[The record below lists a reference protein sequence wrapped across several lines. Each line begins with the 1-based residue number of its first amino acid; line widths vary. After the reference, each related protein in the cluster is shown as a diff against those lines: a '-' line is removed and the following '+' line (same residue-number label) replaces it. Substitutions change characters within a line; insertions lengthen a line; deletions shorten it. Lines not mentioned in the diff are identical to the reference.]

1 MKKII
6 SLFIILSIIF
16 ITVSAAPYRNEFL
29 NREFFSMNFINFLFN
44 GKKFDVP
51 DEQVQEKEEKPVRTM
66 ESVTASV
73 CIANSVSKALVNGED
88 AVKVTFYTG
97 GKDTLYE
104 CYFTDSSRTKG
115 GLYTYKDI
123 SAGSIFYV
131 SVDDESFVTNY
142 SVISVISKITKL
154 PATDSSAMTYNLVS
168 PKAECRSSYI
178 KDYRRKDDRIIVEFV
193 NGEVH
198 SVNDD
203 AFSYTFDNN
212 GRTLV
217 IDTDTFL
224 AGDVDKAM
232 YDDTTGTTIA
242 YPVVA
247 FLWNGEVV
255 AICSFGTPVALNGN
269 FE

>member
-6 SLFIILSIIF
+6 SLTIILSLIF
-16 ITVSAAPYRNEFL
+16 TTVGAAPYRNEFL
-29 NREFFSMNFINFLFN
+29 NREHFSMNFINFLFK

-51 DEQVQEKEEKPVRTM
+51 DEHVPEKEEKPVRTM
-66 ESVTASV
+66 ASVTASI
-73 CIANSVSKALVNGED
+73 CIANSVSKALINGED

-123 SAGSIFYV
+123 EAGSIFYV

-142 SVISVISKITKL
+142 SVVSVISKVTKL
-154 PATDSSAMTYNLVS
+154 LTVDTTAITYNLVS
-168 PKAECRSSYI
+168 PKAECRASYI
-178 KDYRRKDDRIIVEFV
+178 KDYRKKDDRIVVEFV

-203 AFSYTFDNN
+203 TFCYTIDNS
-212 GRTLV
+212 GRILE

-224 AGDVDKAM
+224 AGDVDKVM
-232 YDDTTGTTIA
+232 YDETSGHTIA

-247 FLWNGEVV
+247 FLWDEEVV
-255 AICSFGTPVALNGN
+255 AICSFCTPVGLIGN